1 MTLIKITLIQILVLI
16 LISFGA
22 LVDGEMFWSCFA
34 GLYAIPYVLILI
46 HFAPYFL
53 RGANDINLPR

>member
-1 MTLIKITLIQILVLI
+1 MTLVKITLIQILMLV

-22 LVDGEMFWSCFA
+22 LIDGEMFWSCFT

-46 HFAPYFL
+46 HFAPDLL
-53 RGANDINLPR
+53 RGEHE